1 MLVSPLFSLV
11 REEKGEGTNTF
22 ASLPFFSDKGEK
34 GERNQYRYW
43 FPLSFSDNDGFYS
56 VFISYKGE
64 LIFFETRGEQG
75 MNMVKE
81 LNSILY
87 IYFFSIKLKHM
98 VVICHFYLHDTCY
111 LQKMINTNMIFLYS
125 KQ

>member
-1 MLVSPLFSLV
+1 LLVSPLFFSDEGGKRGKELTPLLV
-11 REEKGEGTNTF
+11 
-22 ASLPFFSDKGEK
+22 SPFFLIREK
-34 GERNQYRYW
+34 RGERNQYLYW
-43 FPLSFSDNDGFYS
+43 FPPFFSDNDGFYS

-87 IYFFSIKLKHM
+87 IYF
-98 VVICHFYLHDTCY
+98 
-111 LQKMINTNMIFLYS
+111 
-125 KQ
+125 

>member
-1 MLVSPLFSLV
+1 
-11 REEKGEGTNTF
+11 
-22 ASLPFFSDKGEK
+22 
-34 GERNQYRYW
+34 
-43 FPLSFSDNDGFYS
+43 
-56 VFISYKGE
+56 
-64 LIFFETRGEQG
+64 

-87 IYFFSIKLKHM
+87 IFFSIKLKHM

-111 LQKMINTNMIFLYS
+111 LQKMINTDMIFLYS